1 MTRTNKIAAYLRI
14 MRFDRPIGIL
24 LLLWPTLWALWIAAR
39 GVPPTKI
46 LIIFIIGVVLMRAA
60 GCIINDY
67 ADRHFDGLVART
79 KNRPLVTG
87 AVSVKGA
94 ITLFILLCLIAF
106 ILVCFLNKL
115 TILLALVAVALA
127 CCYPFMKRFFAIPQ
141 LALGLAF
148 SWSIPMAFAAVN
160 NRVPLV
166 AWLLFLA
173 TFFWIVAY
181 DTQYAMVDRDDDIK
195 IGIKSSAI
203 FFGSYDRLWVVISQF
218 AMLIT
223 LVVIGGLLGLNLFY
237 YCALLL
243 SAGLMI
249 YQFCLIYRRKP
260 ANCFKAF
267 LNNNWVGALIFI
279 GVYFNFN

>member
-1 MTRTNKIAAYLRI
+1 
-14 MRFDRPIGIL
+14 
-24 LLLWPTLWALWIAAR
+24 
-39 GVPPTKI
+39 
-46 LIIFIIGVVLMRAA
+46 
-60 GCIINDY
+60 
-67 ADRHFDGLVART
+67 
-79 KNRPLVTG
+79 
-87 AVSVKGA
+87 
-94 ITLFILLCLIAF
+94 
-106 ILVCFLNKL
+106 
-115 TILLALVAVALA
+115 
-127 CCYPFMKRFFAIPQ
+127 
-141 LALGLAF
+141 
-148 SWSIPMAFAAVN
+148 
-160 NRVPLV
+160 
-166 AWLLFLA
+166 
-173 TFFWIVAY
+173 
-181 DTQYAMVDRDDDIK
+181 MVDRDDDIK